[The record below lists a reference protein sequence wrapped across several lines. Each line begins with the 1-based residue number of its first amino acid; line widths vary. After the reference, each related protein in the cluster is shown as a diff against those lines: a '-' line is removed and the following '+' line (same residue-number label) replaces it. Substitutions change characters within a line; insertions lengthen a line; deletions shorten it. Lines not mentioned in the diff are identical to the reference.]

1 MVFFILI
8 FTMLSL
14 FFSALIFSDRMDKE
28 DVEKRRI
35 NGLQNDIKEDL
46 EEITEYADRF
56 GEDFN
61 KSLMDFANKMENLTK
76 DNVKRDLKPYD
87 VYNTK
92 RLHNQFSGLGTM
104 LGRIVINKNLEPRF
118 MVSPPSTI
126 PSRADIQL
134 EAALTIE
141 EVKELA
147 NKCLRI
153 KMDADI
159 EKFRK
164 DKVSN
169 AINNK

>member
-1 MVFFILI
+1 MLITKETSKDLDTLYGQFFNLN
-8 FTMLSL
+8 SL
-14 FFSALIFSDRMDKE
+14 FDRAVSVMLNDWAMVQASDIIHHKLAHLFPLMADMVSE
-28 DVEKRRI
+28 
-35 NGLQNDIKEDL
+35 IKD
-46 EEITEYADRF
+46 D
-56 GEDFN
+56 
-61 KSLMDFANKMENLTK
+61 
-76 DNVKRDLKPYD
+76 VKRDLKPYD

-118 MVSPPSTI
+118 IVSAPSTI

-164 DKVSN
+164 DKVN
-169 AINNK
+169 KAIRVSKVISEQ